1 MTERYINPHTDFG
14 FKRLFGSEFNKD
26 LLISFLNALFVG
38 EQTVK
43 EVTFLNSEQ
52 LGERR
57 DSRRAIFDVY
67 CQNEQGDRFIVEM
80 QNVLPGVLQRQDR
93 LLLHLSPYE
102 NKANGEKN
110 GTIIWTAYTPWGSST
125 SFSTRT
131 RTTRTAF
138 TTKSNSWMS

>member
-80 QNVLPGVLQRQDR
+80 QNVYQEFFKDR
-93 LLLHLSPYE
+93 TVYYSTSPYE
-102 NKANGEKN
+102 NKAKGEKN
-110 GTIIWTAYTPWGSST
+110 GTIIWTACTPLGSST